1 MNLSPNG
8 SLSISHNVTN
18 PKLDPIYVND
28 ATVTVT
34 IKDSKGADTID
45 ESWPVIL
52 PYISGSNGDYEKSF
66 DPFTNLIV
74 GNIYTVIINV
84 TGIDGLIDYCEHEC
98 RALRKIC

>member
-18 PKLDPIYVND
+18 PKLNPIYVND
-28 ATVTVT
+28 AIVTVT
-34 IKDSKGADTID
+34 IKGSNGVEIVD
-45 ESWPVIL
+45 ESWPVTL
-52 PYISGSNGDYEKSF
+52 PYVVGSNGDYSKSF
-66 DPFTNLIV
+66 DPFTSLTI